1 MDDSVEDGIA
11 FFGALDQ
18 TESLAE
24 NRSAGTGIGGMTRS
38 SMRRT
43 ILLSVHFHSYQ
54 HFSVD

>member
-24 NRSAGTGIGGMTRS
+24 NRSAGTGIGGLAKQFGS
-38 SMRRT
+38 KGDMRVR
-43 ILLSVHFHSYQ
+43 
-54 HFSVD
+54 